1 MADKR
6 QSSVP
11 SAISRLPAVRHWRIS
26 FGVEFIRLPTFEKSA
41 ARVFTESDVLEL
53 ELALILDP
61 RAGDLIPAA
70 RGLRK
75 LRRPLPGRGK
85 SGGARVIYYFVTAQ
99 DTILLIHAYAKSRA
113 SDLPQAYLRTIAANV
128 KAEFP

>member
-1 MADKR
+1 
-6 QSSVP
+6 
-11 SAISRLPAVRHWRIS
+11 
-26 FGVEFIRLPTFEKSA
+26 VEFIRLPTFEKSA

-75 LRRPLPGRGK
+75 LRPPLPGRG
-85 SGGARVIYYFVTAQ
+85 
-99 DTILLIHAYAKSRA
+99 
-113 SDLPQAYLRTIAANV
+113 
-128 KAEFP
+128 